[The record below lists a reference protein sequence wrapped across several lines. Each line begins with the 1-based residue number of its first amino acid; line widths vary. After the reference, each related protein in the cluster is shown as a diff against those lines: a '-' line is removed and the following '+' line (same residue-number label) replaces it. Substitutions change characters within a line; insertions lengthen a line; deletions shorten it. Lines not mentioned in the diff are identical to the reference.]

1 MKMKLA
7 LAGLLIAVAPTIALA
22 DGDAKKGEKVF
33 KKCKACHTVKKE
45 KNKVGPH
52 LVGVFGRAA
61 GTVANYKYSKNMK
74 AKAAEIGNWDEAKL
88 DEWLKNPK
96 KYLGGKSKMTFKL
109 KKEDQRADV
118 IAYLKSLAKM

>member
-7 LAGLLIAVAPTIALA
+7 LAGLMIAVAPTIALA
-22 DGDAKKGEKVF
+22 GGDAVKGKKVF
-33 KKCKACHTVKKE
+33 KKCKACHTATKE

-61 GTVANYKYSKNMK
+61 GTVAKYKYSKNMK

-88 DEWLKNPK
+88 MEYLKSPK

-109 KKEDQRADV
+109 KKD
-118 IAYLKSLAKM
+118 